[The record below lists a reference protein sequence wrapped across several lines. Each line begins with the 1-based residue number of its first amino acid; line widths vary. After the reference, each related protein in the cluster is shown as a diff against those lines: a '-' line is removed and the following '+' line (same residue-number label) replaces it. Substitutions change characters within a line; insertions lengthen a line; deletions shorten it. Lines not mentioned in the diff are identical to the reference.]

1 LAVRQPYRPILYL
14 LEDLMLHAL
23 GKQFGQD
30 WLECDGAV
38 AARVRS
44 DSPGLLDK
52 DCDTG
57 LGLLTDGLGA
67 GSVDSICKGL
77 SGGGIV

>member
-1 LAVRQPYRPILYL
+1 MHRPGRHKATLAVRQLYRPILYM

-23 GKQFGQD
+23 GKQFGHD

-57 LGLLTDGLGA
+57 LDLFA
-67 GSVDSICKGL
+67 ERWFGSL
-77 SGGGIV
+77 A